1 MRILLADAHALT
13 REGLKRVAL
22 EIDAACE
29 FVEAADAAVAR
40 AALCSALPLDA
51 ALFDVALF
59 THDEVSACRRDW
71 PSLLLI
77 ALTASDDAAADVR
90 WLAAGVNALVPKAA
104 PTANLSAALRL
115 ALAGNVHVRGNGL
128 SLAHPA
134 AAVSERTAP
143 GLRRGT
149 GPLNLT
155 ARQYEVLGLVAR
167 RCSNKAIAAEL
178 GIGLRTVKGH
188 VSVILRA
195 LHADNRADAG
205 RTARRWLARSAPVR
219 ELPVLPA

>member
-1 MRILLADAHALT
+1 MRILLADAQALT
-13 REGLKRVAL
+13 REGLKRVVL

-29 FVEAADAAVAR
+29 FVEAADDSATR
-40 AALCSALPLDA
+40 AALHRAPPLDA
-51 ALFDVALF
+51 VLFDVTLIAP
-59 THDEVSACRRDW
+59 DELSTCRRDR

-77 ALTASDDAAADVR
+77 ALTACDDTAADAR

-115 ALAGNVHVRGNGL
+115 ALAGIVHVRGNGP
-128 SLAHPA
+128 SLPHPA
-134 AAVSERTAP
+134 KSVRERTAP
-143 GLRRGT
+143 GSRRGS

-155 ARQYEVLGLVAR
+155 ARQYDVLGLVAQR
-167 RCSNKAIAAEL
+167 WSNKAIAAEL
-178 GIGLRTVKGH
+178 GIGVRTVKGH

-205 RTARRWLARSAPVR
+205 RTARRWLARAAPVR
-219 ELPVLPA
+219 KLPELPT